1 MSHVIIGTAGHI
13 DHGKTALVRALT
25 GTDPDR
31 LKEEKERQITIDLGF
46 AFLGDRAAIID
57 VPGHERF
64 IKNMV
69 AGVATIEMVLFV
81 VAADDG
87 VMPQTR
93 EHLDILR
100 LLGVKSGLIVITKA
114 DLVEPDW
121 LELVEA
127 DVQELMGGTFLQG
140 APIFVVDSIS
150 GRGIDEL
157 RRGID
162 QVLDKLPGKV
172 DRGMFRLPI
181 DRVFSIKGFGTVVTG
196 TVLSGSARAES
207 VLEILPPGIKV
218 KVRGVQSH
226 EHTVERVQIGDR
238 AALNLQGVDVAD
250 IKRGDVVSDPGY
262 LQPTTMLDG
271 RMMLLPTV
279 QPFPH
284 RTRVRVHLGTQE
296 IIGRVILLDRDVLEP
311 GDEAPVRIRLEG
323 NCVSAR
329 KDPFVIRQYS
339 PQVTIGGGVVLDPA
353 PTGKRKRFDPKVLR
367 WMDALDQDDPEMLI
381 MRCLET
387 STEIEISYLT
397 LLILSGL
404 TRSALNSLLSKL
416 TDERKI
422 VRIGS
427 GERSVF
433 VHADRLA
440 ISKAAMVEVVRE
452 HQTSSPL
459 LPGISRAELR
469 SKCKKSFSQ
478 QACDVMLDDLL
489 NDGTLV
495 TDGHWIRTQ
504 DYRIELT
511 ADQQALMARIE
522 DSLRSADFQ
531 TPRADEIAGQL
542 NVSSGDV
549 RDLIAILVN
558 GGRVIRLATDLL
570 FLDEQIEKARS
581 ILGFHFRGNPEV
593 TVGEVSKL
601 LNSTRKYVVPL
612 LEYFDHEG
620 FTERRGDVRIQKST
634 S

>member
-25 GTDPDR
+25 GMDPDR

-69 AGVATIEMVLFV
+69 AGVATIDMVLFV

-87 VMPQTR
+87 VMPQTK

-100 LLGVKSGLIVITKA
+100 LLGVRSGLIVITKA
-114 DLVEPDW
+114 DLAEPDW
-121 LELVEA
+121 LELVQA
-127 DVQELMGGTFLQG
+127 DVQELMEGTFLHG
-140 APIFVVDSIS
+140 APIYVVDSIS

-162 QVLDKLPGKV
+162 QALDHLPGKA

-196 TVLSGSARAES
+196 TVLSGSARADS
-207 VLEILPPGIKV
+207 VLEIQPPGIKV

-226 EHTVERVQIGDR
+226 EHLVERVQIGDR
-238 AALNLQGVDVAD
+238 AALNLQGVEVAD
-250 IKRGDVVSDPGY
+250 IRRGDVISDPGY
-262 LQPTTMLDG
+262 LQPTSMLDG
-271 RMMLLPTV
+271 RMMLLLTV
-279 QPFPH
+279 QAFPH

-323 NCVSAR
+323 NCVPAR

-339 PQVTIGGGVVLDPA
+339 PQITIGGGVVLDPA
-353 PTGKRKRFDPKVLR
+353 PTGKRKRFDPRVLR
-367 WMDALDQDDPEMLI
+367 WMEALDQDDPEMLI
-381 MRCLET
+381 MSCLET
-387 STEIEISYLT
+387 YPEIEIPYLT
-397 LLILSGL
+397 LLILTGL
-404 TRSALNSLLSKL
+404 TRDTLEALIMKL
-416 TDERKI
+416 TEAGKI
-422 VRIGS
+422 VRIGA
-427 GERSVF
+427 GERSVL
-433 VHADRLA
+433 VHSDRFAD
-440 ISKAAMVEVVRE
+440 SKVVMVDVVRD
-452 HQTSSPL
+452 HQSSNPL

-469 SKCKKSFSQ
+469 NKCEKSFSQ
-478 QACDVMLDDLL
+478 QTCDVILDDLL
-489 NDGTLV
+489 KGSILV
-495 TDGHWIRTQ
+495 TDGHWIRTG

-511 ADQQALMARIE
+511 ANQQALMARIE

-542 NVSSGDV
+542 DASGADV
-549 RDLIAILVN
+549 RDLLAIMVN
-558 GGRVIRLATDLL
+558 SGRVIRLATDLL
-570 FLDEQIEKARS
+570 FLDEQIAKARS
-581 ILGFHFRGNPEV
+581 MLESHFRNNPEV

-620 FTERRGDVRIQKST
+620 ITERHGDVRVQKST